1 MKFGIIADI
10 HANYPSLE
18 AVLAILKKNEV
29 EGYLVLGDIIG
40 YGPHPNECLEA
51 VIKMN
56 NALVI
61 VGNHDWAC
69 VDLEDV
75 SSFNTMAR
83 QSVDWTKTVLKKEN
97 RDYIQSLD
105 YILGS
110 GAFMA
115 VHGSPRDP
123 LDEYLD
129 SLEIF
134 EENIPFFKERN
145 LCFVGHH
152 HFPLYF
158 RKLAA
163 DGILVGNR
171 LKENEELKINSAE
184 ITVVNPGSV
193 GQPRDGD
200 ARASCGI
207 FDDHELV
214 FKILRVAYDIN
225 LVQQDMRQKQ
235 LPDALIQR
243 LTVGR

>member
-1 MKFGIIADI
+1 MKFGVIADI
-10 HANYPSLE
+10 HANYPALE
-18 AVLAILKKNEV
+18 SVLNILKKNEV

-40 YGPHPNECLEA
+40 YGPHPNECIEA
-51 VIKMN
+51 VMKMS

-61 VGNHDWAC
+61 AGNHDWAC

-75 SSFNTMAR
+75 SAFNSIAR
-83 QSVDWTKTVLKKEN
+83 QAVDWTKSILKKEN

-105 YILGS
+105 YILES
-110 GAFMA
+110 AKFMA
-115 VHGSPRDP
+115 VHGSPSDP

-129 SLEIF
+129 SIDIF
-134 EENIPFFKERN
+134 EKNLPFFKKRN
-145 LCFVGHH
+145 LCFVGHNH
-152 HFPLYF
+152 LPLCF
-158 RKLAA
+158 KKLVE
-163 DGILVGNR
+163 DGVLVGNM

-207 FDDHELV
+207 FDDNGLV
-214 FKILRVAYDIN
+214 FKILRVSYDLN
-225 LVQQDMRQKQ
+225 SVQQDMRQKQ

-243 LTVGR
+243 LAVGR